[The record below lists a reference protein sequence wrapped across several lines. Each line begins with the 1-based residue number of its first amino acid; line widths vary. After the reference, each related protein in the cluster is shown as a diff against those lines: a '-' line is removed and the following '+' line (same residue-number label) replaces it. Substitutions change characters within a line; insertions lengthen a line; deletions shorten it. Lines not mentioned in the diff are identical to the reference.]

1 MCMAGGIAAEL
12 AKLLTLHGSDFV
24 GQLKLIASR
33 REFHPLA
40 SDPWIGYCSTLNDNQ
55 FVTYKSDPN
64 KKGID
69 FNVFTYKATSMEKQK
84 TTGAANYAGG
94 AVATQKYVYAGVGGG
109 WNVGNTVYNKY

>member
-1 MCMAGGIAAEL
+1 MG
-12 AKLLTLHGSDFV
+12 
-24 GQLKLIASR
+24 IASR